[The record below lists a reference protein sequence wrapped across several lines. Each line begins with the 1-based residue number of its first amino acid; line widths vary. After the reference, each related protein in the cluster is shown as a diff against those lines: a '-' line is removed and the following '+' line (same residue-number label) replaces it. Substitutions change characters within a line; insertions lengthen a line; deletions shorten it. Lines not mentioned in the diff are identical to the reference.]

1 MHYVSVGLAICNI
14 NGWDRKRVFFFC
26 SASQPDGF
34 WGPPSGS
41 NRLKCEANHSISS
54 IAEAKN
60 AWSRTSSL
68 PACLQCVDRKNLTL
82 YFCQMFTQLM
92 NFETGYIFLY
102 ENNYPTTIAFR
113 KISEALQ
120 MFLYCF

>member
-1 MHYVSVGLAICNI
+1 
-14 NGWDRKRVFFFC
+14 
-26 SASQPDGF
+26 
-34 WGPPSGS
+34 
-41 NRLKCEANHSISS
+41 
-54 IAEAKN
+54 
-60 AWSRTSSL
+60 
-68 PACLQCVDRKNLTL
+68 
-82 YFCQMFTQLM
+82 M